1 MSPQANQ
8 LQEVMQWHFPW
19 HKARVKFTCLRAVT
33 HRQVSAFILSLIK
46 LTTVNFSKLAN
57 VLNGKAKQKS
67 NYHRIQRFFSGFHLP
82 YDRGSKKLLYPL
94 SVLNHAYFLMN
105 PNREIGVFTL

>member
-19 HKARVKFTCLRAVT
+19 HKARVKFI
-33 HRQVSAFILSLIK
+33 SAFILSLIK